1 MHEVGVERLIA
12 SVAFVGTYPGLAL
25 GPLAVFPRFRCDLTQ
40 DFVSLS

>member
-12 SVAFVGTYPGLAL
+12 SVAFVGA
-25 GPLAVFPRFRCDLTQ
+25 AWAACRFPAFGCDLTQ